1 MKFEHGYYVN
11 SEVSNYSNYRLKKF
25 EDLAKDLSEYLLDK
39 KSRILDF
46 GAATGGLVSAL
57 RNIGYINIIGTDISY
72 WAIEQGRVMYHLDK
86 NVLQHYNRQLLEDSE
101 IIIMLDVLEHISDEE
116 LNKILS
122 LLKSSIL
129 ILRIPVTKKEGED
142 FVLDISKN
150 DKTHIQIHCK
160 EWWSSILNKY
170 GYTLKTYLN
179 SKSIYDSE
187 GVLAAI
193 YIR

>member
-1 MKFEHGYYVN
+1 MKFEHGYYVDSN
-11 SEVSNYSNYRLKKF
+11 VSNYSNYRLKKF
-25 EDLAKDLSEYLLDK
+25 EDLAKDLSEYLDK
-39 KSRILDF
+39 KSKILDF

-57 RNIGYINIIGTDISY
+57 RNMGYINIIGTDISY
-72 WAIEQGRVMYHLDK
+72 WAIEQGRIMYKLDK
-86 NVLQHYNRQLLEDSE
+86 NILQHYNRQLLEDSE

-122 LLKSSIL
+122 LLKSSTL